1 MPGLV
6 PGIFASAFGRI
17 VDMARPTAGL
27 VPVANGPEWTLA
39 RIPCC
44 SGKAGFSPYKSA
56 RLRRYDAVPEPGDGH
71 AAGGLVRAFAI
82 FVVNVLFLCGPC
94 LAQSASPALLPGLD
108 RELVIG
114 TKEAP
119 PFAMKAADGAWEG
132 ISIDLWRRVADE
144 KKWRYRF
151 VEVQTVPELIDGVAT
166 SKFDVAVAALTV
178 TPARERRL
186 DFTASFFSTGLGIA
200 VAAGGLPS
208 WRPVL
213 TALTSFGF
221 IQSILAL
228 VGLALAVGLIVWLLE
243 RRHNEDFGGG
253 VVRGLSSSVWW
264 TTVAMTQRGIGN
276 FGPRTM
282 PGRAVA
288 MLWMVGSIIAI
299 AVFTAGITSALT
311 VRKLQGSVREVA
323 DLSTVRVGAVN
334 GTTAEE
340 VLFQLR
346 VWPVAFATP
355 KDALLALRA
364 GNIDAVVYDRPLLAW
379 FVKQDFQ
386 SSIQLLDTIFDFQNY
401 AFAVPLNSPLRK
413 PIGVAVLDATESPW
427 WGQIIFR
434 YTGTR

>member
-1 MPGLV
+1 MYRATP
-6 PGIFASAFGRI
+6 AF
-17 VDMARPTAGL
+17 
-27 VPVANGPEWTLA
+27 VAA
-39 RIPCC
+39 
-44 SGKAGFSPYKSA
+44 
-56 RLRRYDAVPEPGDGH
+56 
-71 AAGGLVRAFAI
+71 
-82 FVVNVLFLCGPC
+82 
-94 LAQSASPALLPGLD
+94 ALLICSPCTAQPRD
-108 RELVIG
+108 PPDATISIERELVIG

-119 PFAMKAADGAWEG
+119 PFAMKAADGVWQG
-132 ISIDLWRRVADE
+132 ISIDLWRRIADD

-151 VEVQTVPELIDGVAT
+151 VEVQTVPELIDGVT
-166 SKFDVAVAALTV
+166 TRKFDVAVAALTV
-178 TPARERRL
+178 TPARERVL

-200 VAAGGLPS
+200 IAAGGPPS
-208 WRPVL
+208 WRPVM

-221 IQSILAL
+221 VQAILAL
-228 VGLALAVGLIVWLLE
+228 IGLALAVGLIVWFFE
-243 RRHNEDFGGG
+243 RRHNEEFGGG
-253 VVRGLSSSVWW
+253 VARGLSSSVWW

-276 FGPRTM
+276 FGPRSM

-288 MLWMVGSIIAI
+288 MLWMVGSIVAI

-311 VRKLQGSVREVA
+311 VRQLQGTVREVA
-323 DLSTVRVGAVN
+323 DLSAVRVGAVN

-340 VLFQLR
+340 VLFRLR
-346 VWPVAFATP
+346 VWPLTFATP

-386 SSIQLLDTIFDFQNY
+386 TSIQLLDTIVDFQNY

-427 WGQIIFR
+427 WGQTLFQ

>member
-1 MPGLV
+1 M
-6 PGIFASAFGRI
+6 
-17 VDMARPTAGL
+17 
-27 VPVANGPEWTLA
+27 
-39 RIPCC
+39 
-44 SGKAGFSPYKSA
+44 
-56 RLRRYDAVPEPGDGH
+56 RYMICKESKRA
-71 AAGGLVRAFAI
+71 LVRACAI
-82 FVVNVLFLCGPC
+82 FIVTAFCLYGPC
-94 LAQSASPALLPGLD
+94 LAQSADPPLPQPD

-119 PFAMKAADGAWEG
+119 PFAMKAADGTWQG
-132 ISIDLWRRVADE
+132 ISVDLWRRIADD

-151 VEVQTVPELIDGVAT
+151 VEVQTVPELVNGVAT
-166 SKFDVAVAALTV
+166 GKFDVAVAALTI
-178 TPARERRL
+178 TTARERML

-200 VAAGGLPS
+200 VTAGGPPS
-208 WRPVL
+208 WRPII

-221 IQSILAL
+221 TQAILAL
-228 VGLALAVGLIVWLLE
+228 VGLALAVGLIVWLFE
-243 RRHNEDFGGG
+243 RRHNEQFGGG
-253 VVRGLSSSVWW
+253 VARGLSSSVWW

-288 MLWMVGSIIAI
+288 MVWMVGSIVAI

-311 VRKLQGSVREVA
+311 VRRLQGAVREVA
-323 DLSTVRVGAVN
+323 DLSAVRVGAVN
-334 GTTAEE
+334 GTTAED
-340 VLFQLR
+340 VLLQLR
-346 VWPVAFATP
+346 VWPMTFATP

-364 GNIDAVVYDRPLLAW
+364 GSIDAVVYDRPLLAW

-427 WGQIIFR
+427 WGQTIFR